1 MSQALLPGRAF
12 VLVAGG
18 EEIGGLGAGIAE
30 VLGDGLVGDLVHTLG
45 HHHSQAPATGHGAPG
60 QCYIIYRTRLLAIER
75 LPKRSSRLNFIE
87 IFSPPRD
94 VFLAPAVLG
103 GGAGGPVPPTHPAP
117 VQPESSSQLQIAA
130 HFLQFIS
137 ARKMMRR

>member
-45 HHHSQAPATGHGAPG
+45 HHHSQAPATGHGAPEVYG
-60 QCYIIYRTRLLAIER
+60 QCYIIYRTLYLKA
-75 LPKRSSRLNFIE
+75 
-87 IFSPPRD
+87 FSNQKGCQNDPRD
-94 VFLAPAVLG
+94 
-103 GGAGGPVPPTHPAP
+103 
-117 VQPESSSQLQIAA
+117 
-130 HFLQFIS
+130 
-137 ARKMMRR
+137 